1 MASTTA
7 QLITRVRGKVNEEI
21 ATFWSDTV
29 ITDQLNEAYR
39 YYTSFI
45 LEAYEG
51 YFNTT
56 AYISF
61 DGNASGLYALPA
73 DCANPNKIRLVS
85 RSIASNSQIIPLK
98 YFERYD
104 NSIDVKISQSTYNL
118 PTYRFRGNNL
128 VLEPAPDFTEANAL
142 LIEYSRALSSLSANV
157 GIDADFPA
165 LGEDCIVI
173 AATIKC
179 KSIEEMV
186 GGGGVDSDPF
196 VKELLKTEQLLKE
209 AVSVRTWAR
218 QYVEQFGEDDNN
230 SMQRWY

>member
-1 MASTTA
+1 MSTLA
-7 QLITRVRGKVNEEI
+7 QLIARVRGKVNEDV
-21 ATFWSDTV
+21 AAFWSDTV

-56 AYISF
+56 KSIDF
-61 DGNASGLYALPA
+61 DANANGLYALPT
-73 DCANPNKIRLVS
+73 DCSNPNKIRLVS
-85 RSIASNSQIIPLK
+85 RKIASGTQIVPLK

-104 NSIDVKISQSTYNL
+104 NAVNLQISSSTYNL

-128 VLEPAPDFTEANAL
+128 VLEPAPDFSEVGAL
-142 LIEYSRALSSLSANV
+142 IVEYSRALAPLSNSV
-157 GIDADFPA
+157 GIDSEFPA

-186 GGGGVDSDPF
+186 AGGGADIDPF
-196 VKELLKTEQLLKE
+196 MKELLKTEQLLKE